1 MKSSVFTH
9 YSLPITHY
17 PLVGIDEAGR
27 GPLAGPVT
35 VSAVAFLKPF
45 DHTVLSEANDSKKLS
60 PKKREKVRNV
70 IEQLSEEGFIS
81 FSIQS
86 TDALFIDTH
95 GIVPAI
101 RDALSR
107 ALSQLSLK
115 PEEAHIQLDGSL
127 KAPPEYIHQETIIR
141 GDATHLAIMLA
152 SIMAKTERDREMIIH
167 GARYPE
173 YGFEVHKGYGTKRH
187 YEAIKKNGL
196 CALHR
201 TTFIT

>member
-1 MKSSVFTH
+1 MNND
-9 YSLPITHY
+9 LI
-17 PLVGIDEAGR
+17 LVGVDEAGR

-45 DHTVLSEANDSKKLS
+45 DHGVLSGANDSKKLS
-60 PKKREKVRNV
+60 PKKREEVRHL
-70 IEQLSEEGFIS
+70 IEQLAGGGFIS
-81 FSIQS
+81 FSIESSSAQ
-86 TDALFIDTH
+86 FIDEH

-107 ALSQLSLK
+107 ALSALSLE
-115 PEEAHIQLDGSL
+115 PSTVRIQLDGSL
-127 KAPPEYIHQETIIR
+127 KAPPEYTHQETIVR
-141 GDATHLAIMLA
+141 GDATHLSIMLA
-152 SIMAKTERDREMIIH
+152 SIMAKTERDREMVLL
-167 GARYPE
+167 GERYPE

>member
-1 MKSSVFTH
+1 MSN
-9 YSLPITHY
+9 LIQIPLNY
-17 PLVGIDEAGR
+17 PLVGVDEAGR

-45 DHTVLSEANDSKKLS
+45 DLGLLSGANDSKKLS
-60 PKKREKVRNV
+60 PKKREEVRHLV
-70 IEQLSEEGFIS
+70 EQLSLEGLIS
-81 FSIQS
+81 YSIQS
-86 TDALFIDTH
+86 SSAQFIDTH

-107 ALSQLSLK
+107 ALSALSLD
-115 PEEAHIQLDGSL
+115 PSTARVQLDGSL
-127 KAPPEYIHQETIIR
+127 QAPPEYIHQETIIR
-141 GDATHLAIMLA
+141 GDATHLSIMLA
-152 SIMAKTERDREMIIH
+152 SIMAKTERDREMVLLGERH
-167 GARYPE
+167 PE

>member
-1 MKSSVFTH
+1 MN
-9 YSLPITHY
+9 YNAEL

-35 VSAVAFLKPF
+35 VSAVALLKPF
-45 DHTVLSEANDSKKLS
+45 NHEILSNANDSKKLS
-60 PKKREKVRNV
+60 PKKREEVRSV
-70 IEQLSEEGFIS
+70 IEQLAGEGFIS
-81 FSIQS
+81 FSIES
-86 TDALFIDTH
+86 TSAQFIDTY

-107 ALSQLSLK
+107 ALSTLSLD
-115 PEEAHIQLDGSL
+115 PSTARVQLDGSL
-127 KAPPEYIHQETIIR
+127 QAPPEYINQETIIR
-141 GDATHLAIMLA
+141 GDATHLPIMLA
-152 SIMAKTERDREMIIH
+152 SIMAKTERDREMVLL
-167 GARYPE
+167 GARHPE

-196 CALHR
+196 CAFHR